1 MAYPLS
7 ADAMKNWIAT
17 QLKKNLTLFN
27 HQMTDLIY
35 QYTQGN
41 MLACAQVIDKIALS
55 HPPNSQ
61 INIEQVQEQ
70 LSNQCEHSPFEL
82 IDACLLGQADKSI
95 QILRQAA
102 NNKTEPTLIL
112 WVLTQ
117 EIRIHLQL
125 SYLLLQ
131 KIDVKTAS
139 NQLKIWPQRINL
151 YQMCIKRFHPKIL
164 QQLLHYCQTID
175 ERIKS
180 NFNTQVWNSLENLSL
195 SLCLGQLIGDSCA
208 A

>member
-1 MAYPLS
+1 
-7 ADAMKNWIAT
+7 
-17 QLKKNLTLFN
+17 
-27 HQMTDLIY
+27 MTDLIY

-102 NNKTEPTLIL
+102 NNKTGYSLQT
-112 WVLTQ
+112 TQ
-117 EIRIHLQL
+117 GVDPWAGNI
-125 SYLLLQ
+125 
-131 KIDVKTAS
+131 
-139 NQLKIWPQRINL
+139 
-151 YQMCIKRFHPKIL
+151 
-164 QQLLHYCQTID
+164 
-175 ERIKS
+175 
-180 NFNTQVWNSLENLSL
+180 
-195 SLCLGQLIGDSCA
+195 SLCKIPELKGGSPSTILP
-208 A
+208 